1 MIMQFL
7 DKLRSVF
14 KTPKQRYIETLEE
27 IIRTQRAEL
36 EERTKYELGLV
47 EIIGDKI
54 MLVNKKLAKI
64 ERIVHELEKKEE

>member
-1 MIMQFL
+1 MQFL

-14 KTPKQRYIETLEE
+14 KTPEQRYSETLEE
-27 IIRTQRAEL
+27 SIRTQRAEL

>member
-14 KTPKQRYIETLEE
+14 KTPEQRYIETLEE

-36 EERTKYELGLV
+36 EERMKYELGLV

>member
-1 MIMQFL
+1 MQFL

-14 KTPKQRYIETLEE
+14 KTPEQRYTETLEE
-27 IIRTQRAEL
+27 IIRTQRTEL
-36 EERTKYELGLV
+36 EERTKYELDLV